1 MSPGRSSEVAIIG
14 AGPAGLGAARWLIAQ
29 GFEPVLLESAAGL
42 GGQWRQDNPLS
53 GVWRD
58 MRTNTSRVVTRFSDL
73 DWPPGTAVFPHNR
86 EVLAHLEAYAARFD
100 LHRRLRL
107 GARVE
112 RLERAEGGW
121 RLAWLEDG
129 CVQERVFPRVA
140 VASGRFNAPAVPD
153 TPGLDAFSGAGG
165 VVHSFDYQAPEG
177 FRGQRVLVAG
187 GAISALEVACDI
199 AMAGAASVA
208 VACRRQRYV
217 LPKIAAGVPID
228 SRFSRY
234 GATAA
239 GTLPPELTVPRL
251 KAWILAKGGDPARHG
266 AAAPPEDPREAG
278 VALSQYFL
286 GLMAEGRIATRP
298 WLRRVEGEAV
308 EFADGA
314 REGFDA
320 IVLGTGFSLR
330 LPFLGEEVRQ
340 PLALDDQHIELA
352 DYTFHPELENLAFLG
367 MIPQTGPYF
376 PVLELQARYLAYA
389 WGGACPAPTPQ
400 RLAEGIAAYRAARAG
415 PLIQPMDRVALGF
428 ARLAGVE
435 PDLSAHP
442 KLARALL
449 FGPLTAASFRLQGP
463 DALPDAAEVIAREAA
478 IHGTAETPAF
488 TAKEQAL
495 LRELAEASADPAV
508 LRWAELT

>member
-1 MSPGRSSEVAIIG
+1 M
-14 AGPAGLGAARWLIAQ
+14 
-29 GFEPVLLESAAGL
+29 
-42 GGQWRQDNPLS
+42 
-53 GVWRD
+53 
-58 MRTNTSRVVTRFSDL
+58 
-73 DWPPGTAVFPHNR
+73 
-86 EVLAHLEAYAARFD
+86 LAHLDAYAARFD

-107 GARVE
+107 GASVE
-112 RLERAEGGW
+112 RLERAAGGW
-121 RLAWLEDG
+121 RLTWREAGGVRE
-129 CVQERVFPRVA
+129 QVFPRVV
-140 VASGRFNAPAVPD
+140 VASGRFNAPAFPD
-153 TPGLDAFSGAGG
+153 IPGLDAFSGAGG
-165 VVHSFDYQAPEG
+165 VAHSFDYQAPES

-199 AMAGAASVA
+199 AIAGAASVA

-239 GTLPPELTVPRL
+239 GTLPAELSVRRL
-251 KAWILAKGGDPARHG
+251 KAWILAKGGDPTRYG
-266 AAAPPEDPREAG
+266 AAAPAEDPG

-286 GLMAEGRIATRP
+286 GLLAEGRIATRP
-298 WLRRVEGEAV
+298 WLRRIDGEVVA
-308 EFADGA
+308 FADGA
-314 REGFDA
+314 REPFDA
-320 IVLGTGFSLR
+320 VVLGTGFNLR
-330 LPFLGEEVRQ
+330 LPFLSDDVRR

-389 WGGACPAPTPQ
+389 WGGACPAPTPE
-400 RLAEGIAAYRAARAG
+400 RLAEGLAAYRAARNG

-435 PDLSAHP
+435 PDPATYP
-442 KLARALL
+442 ELARALL

-488 TAKEQAL
+488 SAEEQAL
-495 LRELAEASADPAV
+495 LRELAEASSDPAV
-508 LRWAELT
+508 RRWAELA